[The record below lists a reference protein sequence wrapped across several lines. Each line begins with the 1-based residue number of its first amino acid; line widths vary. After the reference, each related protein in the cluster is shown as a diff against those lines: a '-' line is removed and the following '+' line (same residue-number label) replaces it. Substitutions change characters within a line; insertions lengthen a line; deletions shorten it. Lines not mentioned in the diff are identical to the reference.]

1 MKYFAPSYLITTSL
15 ALLSSSASRLA
26 GTFPTGENTTIA
38 KASNNSSGLAITPNQ
53 HTDFTNQYFDEASI
67 KIIKEAVNAPP
78 YRDRTAAKL
87 KLERAERSK
96 LIEHETPVNG
106 DDLVSLFAEPTD
118 NSDAVHHRGK
128 RGVGDISEVQSITL
142 LNQNCFAVRVER
154 HPANGHIAWGKLYKK
169 CYNEP
174 CHKDQS
180 FVSSDEGTSFSWGY
194 VLKNL
199 EVRSVNNGQMA
210 EIEFSHLTSSW
221 THKQSYPVYHTC
233 NLPLSPR
240 YQHLNECN
248 RLSSA
253 GKYQE
258 ALTECNKAL
267 EVDPDF
273 TQALE
278 QKAALEEL
286 LAALTTIEPSPSS
299 AENSTPTANSTTIM
313 EENTPTTITE
323 ENTSHLEPH
332 NAPFNRGSV
341 PTAAPHE
348 QTTEGQGWSL
358 KDILTAAGSAAIAVI
373 TVGGIA
379 TYIYNKGTAI
389 YQICQEYCSKTEEPS
404 LSKEPYSTFAFL
416 VPNVEDINL
425 MGNGSGDADSSE
437 AAL

>member
-15 ALLSSSASRLA
+15 ALLSSRLA
-26 GTFPTGENTTIA
+26 STFPTGENTTIA

-67 KIIKEAVNAPP
+67 KIIKEAASPAHSNNTAEQLMLVAG
-78 YRDRTAAKL
+78 YSSYARDN
-87 KLERAERSK
+87 
-96 LIEHETPVNG
+96 ETPVNE
-106 DDLVSLFAEPTD
+106 DDLVSLFEKPTD
-118 NSDAVHHRGK
+118 NSYAVHHRGK

-142 LNQNCFAVRVER
+142 SNQNCFAVGVKR
-154 HPANGHIAWGKLYKK
+154 HPANGHIEWGELYKE
-169 CYNEP
+169 CYDEP
-174 CHKDQS
+174 CKDPS
-180 FVSSDEGTSFSWGY
+180 FVSSNKGTSFSWGY
-194 VLKNL
+194 VLKDL
-199 EVRSVNNGQMA
+199 VVRSVNNGQMA

-248 RLSSA
+248 KLSSA

-267 EVDPDF
+267 EVDPNF

-299 AENSTPTANSTTIM
+299 AENSTPTANSTTIT
-313 EENTPTTITE
+313 EENTP
-323 ENTSHLEPH
+323 NLEPH

-348 QTTEGQGWSL
+348 QTTKGQGWSL
-358 KDILTAAGSAAIAVI
+358 KDILTAAGSATIAVI

-389 YQICQEYCSKTEEPS
+389 YQICQEYCSKTEAPS
-404 LSKEPYSTFAFL
+404 LSKEPYSTFVFL

-425 MGNGSGDADSSE
+425 MGNGPGDADSSK
-437 AAL
+437 ATL